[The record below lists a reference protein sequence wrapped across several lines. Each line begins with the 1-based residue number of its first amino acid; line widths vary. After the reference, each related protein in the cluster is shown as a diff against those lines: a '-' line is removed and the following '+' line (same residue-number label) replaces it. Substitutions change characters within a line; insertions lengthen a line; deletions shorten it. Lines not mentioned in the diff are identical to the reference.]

1 MGQIAQVENGAGT
14 RPTTTLGDVLRS
26 LAFYALF
33 YGGSMVLVGIAVAVL
48 TLAPARFRGYA
59 NGWSA
64 YHRLCVRHLLGIRI
78 AVSGSLPD
86 GPLLVA
92 CKHESFFEAID
103 MPNLV
108 ANPAVFA
115 KAELMRLPLWGRA
128 ATAYGL
134 VSVAREQGAKTL
146 REMVAA
152 ARKLSGEGRP
162 LVIFPEG
169 TRVPHG
175 QRPALQAGFAGL
187 YKLLS
192 LPVVP
197 IAVRSGTIY
206 HRRWKRRGTIDIVIG
221 DPIPAGLSREEIEV
235 RVLAAI
241 NALNSSEYA

>member
-1 MGQIAQVENGAGT
+1 MDK
-14 RPTTTLGDVLRS
+14 RPQTTPPPTAGDVLRS

-33 YGGSMVLVGIAVAVL
+33 YGGSLALVAGAVAVL
-48 TLAPARFRGYA
+48 TLAPARFRAFA
-59 NGWSA
+59 NGWAA
-64 YHRLCVRHLLGIRI
+64 YHRLCVRHLLGVNI
-78 AVSGSLPD
+78 AISGALPG

-115 KAELMRLPLWGRA
+115 KAELMRIPLWGKA
-128 ATAYGL
+128 AAAYGL
-134 VSVAREQGAKTL
+134 ISVAREQGAKTL
-146 REMVAA
+146 RTMVAA
-152 ARKLSGEGRP
+152 ARKLSAEGRP

-175 QRPALQAGFAGL
+175 QRLPLQAGFAGL
-187 YKLLS
+187 YKLLG

-206 HRRWKRRGTIDIVIG
+206 HRRWKRRGTIQILIG
-221 DPIPAGLSREEIEV
+221 DPIPPGLPREEIEA
-235 RVLAAI
+235 RVLTAI
-241 NALNSSEYA
+241 NALNDGKPE

>member
-1 MGQIAQVENGAGT
+1 MLSVPPDRRVMKEEGPEPCRV
-14 RPTTTLGDVLRS
+14 RLPPLMVPTEIL
-26 LAFYALF
+26 
-33 YGGSMVLVGIAVAVL
+33 LVAVAVAVL

-59 NGWSA
+59 DGWSA
-64 YHRLCVRHLLGIRI
+64 YHRFCVRHLLGIRI
-78 AVSGSLPD
+78 AISGALPE

-103 MPNLV
+103 MPRLI
-108 ANPAVFA
+108 ANPSVFA
-115 KAELMRLPLWGRA
+115 KAELMRIPLWGKA

-134 VSVAREQGAKTL
+134 ISVAREQGAKTL
-146 REMVAA
+146 RAMVSA
-152 ARKLSGEGRP
+152 ARKLSAEGRP

-175 QRPALQAGFAGL
+175 QRPPLQAGFAGL
-187 YKLLS
+187 YKMLA

-206 HRRWKRRGTIDIVIG
+206 HRRWKRRGTIEILIG
-221 DPIPAGLSREEIEV
+221 DPIPAGLPREEIEA

-241 NALNSSEYA
+241 NALKSGEDA

>member
-1 MGQIAQVENGAGT
+1 MGQIAQVAKRAET
-14 RPTTTLGDVLRS
+14 RLTTTPGDVLRS

-33 YGGSMVLVGIAVAVL
+33 YCGSLALVAGAVAVL
-48 TLAPARFRGYA
+48 TVAPSRFRGLA

-78 AVSGSLPD
+78 EITGTLPE

-115 KAELMRLPLWGRA
+115 KAELMRIPLWGKA

-134 VSVAREQGAKTL
+134 ISVAREQGAKTL
-146 REMVAA
+146 RAMIAA
-152 ARKLSGEGRP
+152 ARKLSAEGRP
-162 LVIFPEG
+162 LVILPEG

-175 QRPALQAGFAGL
+175 QKPALQAGFAGL
-187 YKLLS
+187 YKMLG

-197 IAVRSGTIY
+197 IAVASGTIY
-206 HRRWKRRGTIDIVIG
+206 HRLWKRRGIIDIAIG
-221 DPIPAGLSREEIEV
+221 EPIPPGLAREEIEM
-235 RVLAAI
+235 RVHAAI
-241 NALNSSEYA
+241 NALNSEEAA

>member
-1 MGQIAQVENGAGT
+1 MRAENT
-14 RPTTTLGDVLRS
+14 PSLGDMLRS
-26 LAFYALF
+26 LAFYSVFYVGSLAL
-33 YGGSMVLVGIAVAVL
+33 VAAAVAVL
-48 TLAPARFRGYA
+48 GVAPARFRA
-59 NGWSA
+59 LADGWSA
-64 YHRLCVRHLLGIRI
+64 WHRFCVRHLLGIRI
-78 AVSGSLPD
+78 EVTGALPA

-115 KAELMRLPLWGRA
+115 KAELMRIPLWGRA
-128 ATAYGL
+128 AAAYGL
-134 VSVAREQGAKTL
+134 ISVAREEGAKTL
-146 REMVAA
+146 RAMIAA
-152 ARKLSGEGRP
+152 ARKLSAEGRP
-162 LVIFPEG
+162 LVILPEG

-175 QRPALQAGFAGL
+175 QSPPLQAGFAGL
-187 YKLLS
+187 YKMLG

-221 DPIPAGLSREEIEV
+221 DPIPAGLPRAEIEA

-241 NALNSSEYA
+241 NVLNSGNALNPGEAE

>member
-1 MGQIAQVENGAGT
+1 MAKMAAKGAAT
-14 RPTTTLGDVLRS
+14 SPGDVLRS
-26 LAFYALF
+26 LAFYVLF
-33 YGGSMVLVGIAVAVL
+33 YCGSIGLVAVAVAVL
-48 TLAPARFRGYA
+48 MLAPSRFRGYA
-59 NGWSA
+59 NGWAA
-64 YHRLCVRHLLGIRI
+64 YHRFCVRHLLGVRVHI
-78 AVSGSLPD
+78 SGALPE
-86 GPLLVA
+86 GPMLVA

-115 KAELMRLPLWGRA
+115 KAELMRIPLWGQA

-134 VSVAREQGAKTL
+134 ISVAREQGAKTL
-146 REMVAA
+146 RAMVAA
-152 ARKLSGEGRP
+152 ARKLSAEGRP

-187 YKLLS
+187 YKMLA

-206 HRRWKRRGTIDIVIG
+206 HRRWKRRGTIQILIG
-221 DPIPAGLSREEIEV
+221 DPIPAGLPREEIEA

-241 NALNSSEYA
+241 NALNSGDSA